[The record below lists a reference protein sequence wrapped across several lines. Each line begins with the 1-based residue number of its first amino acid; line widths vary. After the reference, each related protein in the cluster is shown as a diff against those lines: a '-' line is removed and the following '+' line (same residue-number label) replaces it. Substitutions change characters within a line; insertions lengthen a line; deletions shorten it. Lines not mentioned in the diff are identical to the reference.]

1 MYPNKL
7 PLPEK
12 VFIVNLFNKNNYP
25 VLNTIAVTWENAL
38 FQNFFGNLFFVLK
51 FTVSTFIIRLGFRAS
66 SVLFPTLITFCV
78 FGIAIKWFVNAINF
92 VRIWLFKSSFSSA
105 YTTLKEAFS
114 HCMDQNC
121 LLHLS
126 QVKLTLKVDP
136 SNFCCF

>member
-38 FQNFFGNLFFVLK
+38 FQNFFGNLFFVIK

-92 VRIWLFKSSFSSA
+92 VRIWLYKFFFIS
-105 YTTLKEAFS
+105 
-114 HCMDQNC
+114 
-121 LLHLS
+121 LHNS
-126 QVKLTLKVDP
+126 QGGLFPLHGPELPVTSIPGKLTLKVDP